1 MEDNEKYLHVLIRQK
16 DYFQYLYEQEQ
27 KRAASIIGG
36 AKVYIGFL
44 VFIIGAIFLKVITAD
59 KIIQLF
65 NNSSIPL
72 WSKIVGISFILLSGF
87 SLIIAF
93 LFTILVLKVWSYERL
108 CNPTE
113 RFKETISMTNQ
124 LEVLSKC
131 LSDFAIVTS
140 RNNKINNKRAK
151 YLSYALAFLLAGSL
165 FALVTSTI
173 INFIT

>member
-1 MEDNEKYLHVLIRQK
+1 MEDNDRYLNILTRQK

-44 VFIIGAIFLKVITAD
+44 VFIVGSISLKVITPD
-59 KIIQLF
+59 KLAELF
-65 NNSSIPL
+65 NNNVIPF
-72 WSKIVGISFILLSGF
+72 WSKMVGISFILLSGL
-87 SLIIAF
+87 SLLISL

-131 LSDFAIVTS
+131 LSDFAIAAS
-140 RNNKINNKRAK
+140 RNNIINNCTRN
-151 YLSYALAFLLAGSL
+151 L
-165 FALVTSTI
+165 FMSQKER
-173 INFIT
+173 